1 MTEKTLPLD
10 WIKTACEAIY
20 GRAIADRTW
29 RGWKRIC
36 EIDGYQREASAT
48 QAAHLC
54 TLAKLKRDR
63 PNIQI
68 GLFQIRME
76 MTRLER
82 PVEAIASQVYDCF
95 YTKATGRDL
104 PTIIRQVTGRTVSTR
119 TLYRWAEKHNL
130 RFRLS
135 EKIPR
140 QQIQKWIDLSS
151 LSAT

>member
-20 GRAIADRTW
+20 GSAIGDRTW

-36 EIDGYQREASAT
+36 EIDRYVREVGAT
-48 QAAHLC
+48 QAAYLC

-63 PNIQI
+63 PNVRI

-76 MTRLER
+76 LTKLNK
-82 PVEAIASQVYDCF
+82 PVEAIASQVYECF
-95 YTKATGRDL
+95 YTTATGRDL
-104 PTIIRQVTGRTVSTR
+104 PTIIRQVSGRTVSTR

-130 RFRLS
+130 QFRLS
-135 EKIPR
+135 EKIPIE
-140 QQIQKWIDLSS
+140 QIQVWIDLGSK
-151 LSAT
+151 AAV